1 MAVKNKMRCRK
12 SAICG
17 INTCAPK
24 FDKTKGDAGRA
35 TAAEAVASQAGVK
48 GRKGGGARLT
58 GVQCVAGRTKVC
70 QVWREHTRTHTHTAL
85 AKKYTTTQRRRGN
98 VPRMNF
104 SAVVVVVV
112 GTAMC
117 H

>member
-1 MAVKNKMRCRK
+1 MRCRK

-48 GRKGGGARLT
+48 GTEGGGGWSKANRCA
-58 GVQCVAGRTKVC
+58 VCGR
-70 QVWREHTRTHTHTAL
+70 
-85 AKKYTTTQRRRGN
+85 
-98 VPRMNF
+98 
-104 SAVVVVVV
+104 
-112 GTAMC
+112 
-117 H
+117 